1 MTAKLVREMRRE
13 IVRLSELA
21 TYWRDRFAHTDSY
34 AYGLTDQQRKMVQ
47 TNRELL
53 EKADFL
59 QYRLEL
65 TELER

>member
-1 MTAKLVREMRRE
+1 
-13 IVRLSELA
+13 LA
-21 TYWRDRFAHTDSY
+21 HSY

-59 QYRLEL
+59 QHRLEL